1 MNLQIPDESGIPKVA
16 DLSEDQLIQA
26 EDCSETAID
35 ADFALFTEL
44 VALDRFRAAR
54 RTGELDVLASVDDPD
69 GPDTHGRFAA
79 RTERKKRTRFERY
92 RLRLHVPSQ
101 QR

>member
-1 MNLQIPDESGIPKVA
+1 MNVQIPESGAPKVA

-26 EDCSETAID
+26 EECSETAID

-44 VALDRFRAAR
+44 VALDRFHAAR
-54 RTGELDVLASVDDPD
+54 GTGEPDVLASVDDPD

-79 RTERKKRTRFERY
+79 RTERKKRT
-92 RLRLHVPSQ
+92 
-101 QR
+101 